1 MTVPKSIPVGRVGSF
16 RRDVTRKVLCPRC
29 QQRFLPIGYR
39 GAMSRADDATEV
51 CSPCGQD
58 EALTQF
64 TSSGYTEP
72 VEEWPVDTFGWE
84 NEPVGIPQ
92 FTRP

>member
-1 MTVPKSIPVGRVGSF
+1 
-16 RRDVTRKVLCPRC
+16 
-29 QQRFLPIGYR
+29 
-39 GAMSRADDATEV
+39 MSRADDATEV